1 MTMRKHLNKLVGFAA
16 STFLLA
22 LPFITWAVEEGHEAH
37 GGHAEGGSQYLDLVL
52 PAINFLLFVFVL
64 RKYALPAVRESLRK
78 RRETIAQALNEAKR
92 AKEEAETLRREYE
105 KKLAGLAAEQEQLR
119 KQSLAIAER
128 EKSKILEEARKMADR
143 ARTEAQ
149 QIAQREVEEARRLLR
164 KEVAEQATRIAT
176 ELVRSRFTPAD
187 QSRLIQDL
195 VQEVNKNVGNNAV
208 R

>member
-1 MTMRKHLNKLVGFAA
+1 M
-16 STFLLA
+16 
-22 LPFITWAVEEGHEAH
+22 
-37 GGHAEGGSQYLDLVL
+37 
-52 PAINFLLFVFVL
+52 FVL

-119 KQSLAIAER
+119 RQGLEIAER
-128 EKSKILEEARKMADR
+128 EKGKILEEARKMAER

-176 ELVRSRFTPAD
+176 ELVRSRLTSAD
-187 QSRLIQDL
+187 QSRLVQDL

>member
-1 MTMRKHLNKLVGFAA
+1 MRKHLNKLVGFAA
-16 STFLLA
+16 STFFLA
-22 LPFITWAVEEGHEAH
+22 LPFLSWAVEEGQEAH
-37 GGHAEGGSQYLDLVL
+37 GGHAEGGSQYFDLVL

-78 RRETIAQALNEAKR
+78 RRETIAQALNEAKQ

-105 KKLAGLAAEQEQLR
+105 KKLTGLAVEQEQLR
-119 KQSLAIAER
+119 KQALEIAER
-128 EKSKILEEARKMADR
+128 EKDRILEEAKKMAAR
-143 ARTEAQ
+143 ARAEAQ

-164 KEVAEQATRIAT
+164 KEVAAQATRIAT
-176 ELVRSRFTPAD
+176 ELVQARFTPAD
-187 QSRLIQDL
+187 QSRFIQDL

>member
-1 MTMRKHLNKLVGFAA
+1 MTIRKHLNKLVGFAA
-16 STFLLA
+16 STFFLA

-64 RKYALPAVRESLRK
+64 RKYALPAMRESLKK

-119 KQSLAIAER
+119 KQSLEIAER
-128 EKSKILEEARKMADR
+128 EKSRILEEARTMAER
-143 ARTEAQ
+143 ARAEAQ
-149 QIAQREVEEARRLLR
+149 QIAQREVEEARRFLR
-164 KEVAEQATRIAT
+164 KEVAEQATRIAM

-195 VQEVNKNVGNNAV
+195 VQEVNRNVGNNAV